1 MAKTIK
7 DSETGEE
14 IVVMEDGDTI
24 EDEQTPAEKDH
35 ELVVNNW
42 LADMGGDMNAAIS
55 VYRYDEKTN
64 KPSFVDSLGA
74 QEMDGVTLFKML
86 KEEYGGGKFRIQ
98 LRESGRIV
106 KTQTL
111 QIEPPPKSAQ
121 VAAAN
126 NPMGNDLPALI
137 RELKADN
144 GSNETSLIMQAM
156 QQQNQQFQTMM
167 VEMVKAMGANNSN
180 QPPPPSM
187 ADVIASVASI
197 KEMSTPDKAP
207 DPTEMILKGIELAT
221 ALKGEN
227 EGGENMYT
235 LLNNAVK
242 GLGGA
247 ISDAAKVMPHQIQPQ
262 LATQP
267 QAQPAQAQQPMQ
279 VTADDTAR
287 PREPI
292 EGDQPAP
299 QIELTSRN
307 EIPEQLQPF
316 EPYVNQLVQYAAQN
330 KDPELYAEVILD
342 QLGDEYADAW
352 VGKREGREML
362 LGIFTQAQPYA
373 VWFENVGTIISEMLH
388 GEGEPAGVDG
398 EIEPAQTTGEPL
410 QDGADPLQDSNVSS
424 GPDPETEDA
433 SAPSLDGDSAGSGGD
448 SANATI
454 DGETGKPIQD
464 EPAN

>member
-1 MAKTIK
+1 MARTAK
-7 DSETGEE
+7 DAETGEE
-14 IVVMEDGDTI
+14 IVVLEEGDQL

-98 LRESGRIV
+98 LREQGRIV

-121 VAAAN
+121 VAASN
-126 NPMGNDLPALI
+126 SMGTNDLPALI

-167 VEMVKAMGANNSN
+167 VEMVKAMGANNNN
-180 QPPPPSM
+180 QPAAPSM
-187 ADVIASVASI
+187 TEVIAAVAGL
-197 KEMSTPDKAP
+197 KEMSTPDKQP
-207 DPTEMILKGIELAT
+207 DATELILKGVELAT
-221 ALKGEN
+221 ALKGDN

-262 LATQP
+262 LQP
-267 QAQPAQAQQPMQ
+267 QQTQTQPMQ
-279 VTADDTAR
+279 VTNDDTAR

-292 EGDQPAP
+292 SGGDQPPP
-299 QIELTSRN
+299 QINLQSEN

-316 EPYVNQLVQYAAQN
+316 EPYVNQLVQYAAMG
-330 KDPELYAEVILD
+330 KDPELYAEIIID

-362 LGIFTQAQPYA
+362 LGIFTQTQPYA
-373 VWFENVGTIISEMLH
+373 QWFETVGQIITEILH
-388 GEGEPAGVDG
+388 GIEETPPIDPGAEPAHNAG
-398 EIEPAQTTGEPL
+398 EL
-410 QDGADPLQDSNVSS
+410 SQDGTEAQVNDVPN
-424 GPDPETEDA
+424 GPTTEAEET
-433 SAPSLDGDSAGSGGD
+433 SAPSIDGVSARPGGD
-448 SANATI
+448 SSNTTI
-454 DGETGKPIQD
+454 DGETGEPVQD
-464 EPAN
+464 